1 LRLSPHLSE
10 SASPPACHRES
21 LDFGYAIERIANF
34 ASAAK
39 DGHGQGQRT
48 VGLVGAAHLAR
59 LRHVHLTQPVHPGSI
74 RREGFFA
81 LITER
86 KIGRGSYRS
95 AMALRAEITS
105 FIEHHNAAPSRSDG
119 QNQPTIFSAPS
130 NASVLAIRQPE
141 LESDELLVLDTSG
154 RSYSATATFE

>member
-1 LRLSPHLSE
+1 VDRKLRFGGKRLAWPGPADCRSRRC
-10 SASPPACHRES
+10 SAPGAPSAR
-21 LDFGYAIERIANF
+21 
-34 ASAAK
+34 ASDATSSSWLN
-39 DGHGQGQRT
+39 Q
-48 VGLVGAAHLAR
+48 V
-59 LRHVHLTQPVHPGSI
+59 
-74 RREGFFA
+74 EGFFA

-105 FIEHHNAAPSRSDG
+105 FIEHHNATPSRSDG
-119 QNQPTIFSAPS
+119 QNKPTIFSAPS
-130 NASVLAIRQPE
+130 NASVLTIRQPE